1 MIYNSLQYSNLLCN
15 YLQIIILVDTE
26 NINLKFEILFTIFFC
41 QSDCLENDIIDIVLS
56 LFVYIREWKTDKRH
70 LNYQLV

>member
-15 YLQIIILVDTE
+15 YLQIIILVDTK
-26 NINLKFEILFTIFFC
+26 NIV
-41 QSDCLENDIIDIVLS
+41 ENDIIDIVLP